1 MPARTAL
8 SAVAVQKQAEYEA
21 LLELN
26 VSLNDVLGPEQLLA
40 GGLDGGVG
48 GSAALESFL
57 MVAHEILDQQPAL
70 QPPE

>member
-8 SAVAVQKQAEYEA
+8 PAVAAQKQAEYEA

-26 VSLNDVLGPEQLLA
+26 VSLNDVLGAEQLAA
-40 GGLDGGVG
+40 GGLDGGAG
-48 GSAALESFL
+48 GSAALEGFL

-70 QPPE
+70 QAPE